1 MNGKL
6 RPLMEQIAEIQ
17 STNPEYFSV
26 LSEIRVVSKE
36 YGSYELELY
45 PVHSRIKVLTDR
57 TLSLEALQ
65 YMMVVLDVINSMQS
79 DVSVVD
85 LRYGSISYR

>member
-1 MNGKL
+1 MRLNGKL

-26 LSEIRVVSKE
+26 LSEIRVISKD

-45 PVHSRIKVLTDR
+45 PVHSRI
-57 TLSLEALQ
+57 
-65 YMMVVLDVINSMQS
+65 
-79 DVSVVD
+79 
-85 LRYGSISYR
+85 